1 MFILFPLA
9 KPARVIFI
17 PKAVFTEKSVGAERE
32 IIILTPNFALLRRIS
47 DDTLPVN
54 SKMLSDGLKSK
65 IKLFPIILSRALC
78 RPISS
83 DIIFLFLLYRTQQC
97 VPMVFLKI

>member
-47 DDTLPVN
+47 EDTLP
-54 SKMLSDGLKSK
+54 
-65 IKLFPIILSRALC
+65 R
-78 RPISS
+78 
-83 DIIFLFLLYRTQQC
+83 
-97 VPMVFLKI
+97 

>member
-65 IKLFPIILSRALC
+65 IKGDKPTENVVKKCTAC
-78 RPISS
+78 GAPISGYKGQIVS
-83 DIIFLFLLYRTQQC
+83 CQYCDTNQNL
-97 VPMVFLKI
+97 